1 MYPRGGL
8 LFVVFLFFFLWIVIF
23 LVIVFFFVVFLF
35 FFLFLV
41 IFVVEV
47 VGDRIQMDWVRLGH
61 FQFHFAFGAA
71 QDFALLYFI
80 FIHVNFGAT
89 IGAAN
94 HGTILRTVLAQ
105 GCITTFLFRVCT
117 TDPETLEPEFAGRNP
132 VDSRPPPTVVL
143 YNANRKVQLLMR
155 AGCIRV

>member
-1 MYPRGGL
+1 MPEKRNPMYPRDGL

-35 FFLFLV
+35 FFLFFFLFR
-41 IFVVEV
+41 FVVEV
-47 VGDRIQMDWVRLGH
+47 VGDRIQMDRVRLGH

-94 HGTILRTVLAQ
+94 HGTILRTVLAKV
-105 GCITTFLFRVCT
+105 CNITSLSYG
-117 TDPETLEPEFAGRNP
+117 L
-132 VDSRPPPTVVL
+132 
-143 YNANRKVQLLMR
+143 
-155 AGCIRV
+155 